1 MLNGEAAERFETHS
15 VASTLRLTRE
25 HLETL
30 PNEPHLE
37 DPLIIN
43 GTPLEWWLKQ
53 ATEIIKPTKFNLDL
67 TVSPLK
73 DDLELYS
80 LTLENHLGQRDLFTT
95 VNFPDLPLSLYS
107 VALLPEGVLLSLG
120 PEGTVRG
127 FASSRFADKEFSC
140 SYDWA
145 KEALLLRTAKDLENV
160 AIATR
165 PDTQATIERQGFG
178 RLIVATTDGRF
189 S

>member
-1 MLNGEAAERFETHS
+1 MLNGEVAERFTPHS

-30 PNEPHLE
+30 PNEPQLE
-37 DPLIIN
+37 DSLIIDD
-43 GTPLEWWLKQ
+43 TPLEWLLKR
-53 ATEIIKPTKFNLDL
+53 ATEIIKLAEFNLDL
-67 TVSPLK
+67 MVSPLK
-73 DDLELYS
+73 GDLELYS

-140 SYDWA
+140 SYNWA
-145 KEALLLRTAKDLENV
+145 KEALLLRTAEDLENV
-160 AIATR
+160 AVATR
-165 PDTQATIERQGFG
+165 PDTQATMERQGFG
-178 RLIVATTDGRF
+178 RLIVATNERF
-189 S
+189 G